1 MSSISILFP
10 FRGLSQ
16 INAPV
21 KISVF
26 NGNNPMDALLNEVEI
41 RVLGCLIEKQIT
53 LPDYYPLSLN
63 ALVNACNQKSSR
75 NPVVSY
81 DEQTVMRALDSLR
94 EKNLAWSFKGVDSRV
109 LKYGHVFEKPFE
121 VDRKEMVVM
130 CLLMLRG
137 AQTPGELRSRAASLF
152 NFSSL
157 DEVEET
163 LQSLTDRDRKPLIV
177 KLPRQAGTK
186 ESRYAHLLAGE
197 VTVDYEEAAPRESS
211 SRSRV
216 DDERVSRLEEEVT
229 NLRRDLAE
237 LQQQFLDFKK
247 QFE

>member
-1 MSSISILFP
+1 
-10 FRGLSQ
+10 
-16 INAPV
+16 
-21 KISVF
+21 
-26 NGNNPMDALLNEVEI
+26 MDAILNEVEI

-63 ALVNACNQKSSR
+63 ALTNACNQKSSR

-94 EKNLAWSFKGVDSRV
+94 EKNLVWSFKGVDSRV
-109 LKYGHVFEKPFE
+109 LKYGHIFEKAFE
-121 VDRKEMVVM
+121 VSQKEMVVM

-137 AQTPGELRSRAASLF
+137 EQTPGEIRSRAASLY
-152 NFSSL
+152 NFDSL
-157 DEVEET
+157 DEVEAA
-163 LQSLTDRDRKPLIV
+163 LQSLLDHDGNPLIV

-186 ESRYAHLLAGE
+186 ESRYAHLLAGD
-197 VTVDYEEAAPRESS
+197 VTVDYEEAAPRESTT
-211 SRSRV
+211 SRV
-216 DDERVSRLEEEVT
+216 RVDEERVTKLEEEVT
-229 NLRRDLAE
+229 NLRRELSD

>member
-1 MSSISILFP
+1 
-10 FRGLSQ
+10 
-16 INAPV
+16 
-21 KISVF
+21 
-26 NGNNPMDALLNEVEI
+26 MDTLLNEVEI
-41 RVLGCLIEKQIT
+41 RVLGSLIEKQIT

-94 EKNLAWSFKGVDSRV
+94 EKGLVWSFKGVDSRV
-109 LKYGHVFEKPFE
+109 LKYGHVFEKVFE
-121 VDRKEMVVM
+121 VDRKELVVM

-137 AQTPGELRSRAASLF
+137 AQTPGELRSRAASLINF
-152 NFSSL
+152 NSL
-157 DEVEET
+157 DEVEAT
-163 LQSLTDRDRKPLIV
+163 LQSLINHDGKPLIV

-197 VTVDYEEAAPRESS
+197 VTVDYEEAAPREASTP
-211 SRSRV
+211 RGRV
-216 DDERVSRLEEEVT
+216 DEERVAKLEEEVT
-229 NLRRDLAE
+229 SLRRELAE

>member
-1 MSSISILFP
+1 
-10 FRGLSQ
+10 
-16 INAPV
+16 
-21 KISVF
+21 
-26 NGNNPMDALLNEVEI
+26 MDTLLNEVEV
-41 RVLGCLIEKQIT
+41 RVLGSLIEKQIT

-94 EKNLAWSFKGVDSRV
+94 EKGLVWSFKGADSRV
-109 LKYGHVFEKPFE
+109 LKYGHVFEKVFE
-121 VDRKEMVVM
+121 VDRKELVVM

-137 AQTPGELRSRAASLF
+137 AQTPGELRSRAVSLH
-152 NFSSL
+152 NFDSL
-157 DEVEET
+157 DEVEAT
-163 LQSLTDRDRKPLIV
+163 LQSLINHDGKALVV
-177 KLPRQAGTK
+177 KLPRQVGTK

-197 VTVDYEEAAPRESS
+197 VTVDYEEAAPREASTP
-211 SRSRV
+211 RARV
-216 DDERVSRLEEEVT
+216 DEERVIKLEEEVT
-229 NLRRDLAE
+229 NLRRELAE

>member
-1 MSSISILFP
+1 
-10 FRGLSQ
+10 
-16 INAPV
+16 
-21 KISVF
+21 
-26 NGNNPMDALLNEVEI
+26 MDTLLNEVEV
-41 RVLGCLIEKQIT
+41 RVLGSLIEKQIT

-94 EKNLAWSFKGVDSRV
+94 EKGLVWSFKGADSRV
-109 LKYGHVFEKPFE
+109 LKYGHVFEKVFE
-121 VDRKEMVVM
+121 VDRKELVVM

-137 AQTPGELRSRAASLF
+137 AQTPGELRSRAVSLH
-152 NFSSL
+152 NFDSL
-157 DEVEET
+157 DEVEAT
-163 LQSLTDRDRKPLIV
+163 LQSLINHDGKALVV

-197 VTVDYEEAAPRESS
+197 VTVDYEEAAPREASTP
-211 SRSRV
+211 RARV
-216 DDERVSRLEEEVT
+216 DEERVIKLEEEVT
-229 NLRRDLAE
+229 NLRRELAE